1 MPRRAAPQTPAANLL
16 FPLFVTGQLAGALLS
31 RAIAPSK
38 LTSNEFA
45 VLSIIA
51 VFEPIVPTELAQ
63 RAGMPAT
70 TLSDYLARLTRRRLV
85 KRSPNPDDGRSHL
98 LALTTEGRRRNSLA
112 IEGLLE
118 SNQVIAAKLAVEP
131 STVRAALVELE
142 QALRLAV
149 SPNS

>member
-1 MPRRAAPQTPAANLL
+1 MGELPANLL
-16 FPLFVTGQLAGALLS
+16 FPLFVTGQLSSVLLG
-31 RAIAPSK
+31 RAIKASK
-38 LTSNEFA
+38 LTPNEFA

-70 TLSDYLARLTRRRLV
+70 TLSDYIARFTARRLV
-85 KRSPNPDDGRSHL
+85 KRAPNPDDGRSYL
-98 LALTTEGRRRNSLA
+98 LSLTVDGRRRNSSAL
-112 IEGLLE
+112 EGLVA
-118 SNQVIAAKLAVEP
+118 SNRAISVHLGVEP

-149 SPNS
+149 STTS

>member
-1 MPRRAAPQTPAANLL
+1 MARRAAPETPAANLL
-16 FPLFVTGQLAGALLS
+16 FPLFVTGQLAGALLG

-70 TLSDYLARLTRRRLV
+70 TLSDYLARLTQRRFV

-98 LALTTEGRRRNSLA
+98 LSLTAEGRRRNSVA
-112 IEGLLE
+112 VQGLLA
-118 SNQVIAAKLAVEP
+118 SNRLISERLAVEP

-149 SPNS
+149 SPKS